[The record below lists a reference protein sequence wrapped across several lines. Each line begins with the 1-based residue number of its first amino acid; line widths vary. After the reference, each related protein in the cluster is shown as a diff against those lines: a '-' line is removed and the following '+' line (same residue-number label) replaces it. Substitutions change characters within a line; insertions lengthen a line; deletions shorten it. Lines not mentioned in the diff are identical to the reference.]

1 MSKAK
6 VHVLEDLLSGESM
19 TVDQLTF
26 GLETVLG
33 MIGADSAVRF
43 KQGNVLVD
51 NTVVAIYQNS
61 AYAWYGDY
69 PKTIGVDTPD
79 LEQGWKAIRNL
90 YWVDV
95 PESTS
100 SHGIIGQMS
109 FDSSYLYIC
118 IDTDTWV
125 RATLGTW

>member
-19 TVDQLTF
+19 TVDQLSF

-79 LEQGWKAIRNL
+79 LEQGWKAIDRVVNN
-90 YWVDV
+90 
-95 PESTS
+95 
-100 SHGIIGQMS
+100 
-109 FDSSYLYIC
+109 
-118 IDTDTWV
+118 TDIV
-125 RATLGTW
+125 